1 MLFRSVS
8 ATHRNLEDMVAAGSF
23 REDLYYRIAGA
34 VIKMPALRERP
45 EDIITLAN
53 FFRQQFAER
62 HGLPDKEWS
71 TEALITL
78 EQRPWPG
85 NVRELE
91 NVVGRAFVMA
101 EGSVIRRI
109 DLGASEFAGA
119 KAGSDV
125 DAIAGVKPL
134 TEARDA
140 WMKLFLERA
149 LRRYNGRRSET
160 AKALGIGERTLFR
173 YLEQYE
179 IRDL

>member
-1 MLFRSVS
+1 
-8 ATHRNLEDMVAAGSF
+8 
-23 REDLYYRIAGA
+23 LYYRIAGA

-62 HGLPDKEWS
+62 HALPDKEWS
-71 TEALITL
+71 TEALIEL
-78 EQRPWPG
+78 EQRPWAG

-101 EGSVIRRI
+101 EGSVIRRT
-109 DLGASEFAGA
+109 DLGGGDPAALPGITTPEQVAA
-119 KAGSDV
+119 QV
-125 DAIAGVKPL
+125 EPL

-140 WMKLFLERA
+140 WMKGFLMRA
-149 LRRYNGRRSET
+149 LKRFNGRRAET